1 MITTNPKQNAVRY
14 ATSMMLSIEDDEQ
27 TGSVRHTDSTFETCQ
42 RCGGS
47 GCKTHEVAPWVRPV
61 AKLDGG
67 YVEAE
72 VTVTCDACGGSG
84 LVRS

>member
-1 MITTNPKQNAVRY
+1 MTMNTMKTTQ
-14 ATSMMLSIEDDEQ
+14 M
-27 TGSVRHTDSTFETCQ
+27 GSVRATDSTFETCP

-61 AKLDGG
+61 AQLEGG